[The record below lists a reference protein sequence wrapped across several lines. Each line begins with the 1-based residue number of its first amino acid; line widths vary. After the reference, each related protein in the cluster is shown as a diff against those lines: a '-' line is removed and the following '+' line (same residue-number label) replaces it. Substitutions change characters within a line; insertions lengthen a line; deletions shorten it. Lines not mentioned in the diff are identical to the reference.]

1 MKVQNFYNKNQFII
15 FGGDAIVTFQS
26 YNSIIAKIDKNG
38 ALWLGNDWDYSKTTL
53 KHLYLFIDNYFSLLG
68 DFTKKLFGYEFNNS
82 KNKKAY
88 IQNLIDN
95 EVLFIKDLN

>member
-15 FGGDAIVTFQS
+15 TGGDAMVTFQS
-26 YNSIIAKIDKNG
+26 YDSIIAQIDKKG
-38 ALWLGNDWDYSKTTL
+38 TLILGNDWNYSKTTL
-53 KHLYLFIDNYFSLLG
+53 KHLYLFINDYFYLLG
-68 DFTKKLFGYEFNNS
+68 DFTQKLFGYKFSSS

-95 EVLFIKDLN
+95 EKIFIRELN

>member
-15 FGGDAIVTFQS
+15 FGEDAIVTFQS

-38 ALWLGNDWDYSKTTL
+38 TLLLDNDWNYSKTTL
-53 KHLYLFIDNYFSLLG
+53 KHLYLFINDYFNLLG
-68 DFTKKLFGYEFNNS
+68 DFTQKLFGYEFNNN

-88 IQNLIDN
+88 IQKLIDN
-95 EVLFIKDLN
+95 EKIFVKELN

>member
-38 ALWLGNDWDYSKTTL
+38 TLFLGKNWNYSKTTL
-53 KHLYLFIDNYFSLLG
+53 KHLYLFINNYFSFLG
-68 DFTKKLFGYEFNNS
+68 DFTQKLFGYDFKNS

-95 EVLFIKDLN
+95 EKIFIKQLN

>member
-1 MKVQNFYNKNQFII
+1 MRVQNFYNKNQFII

-38 ALWLGNDWDYSKTTL
+38 TLFLGNDWNYSKTTL
-53 KHLYLFIDNYFSLLG
+53 KHLYLFINDYFSFLE
-68 DFTKKLFGYEFNNS
+68 DFTQKLFGYEFNNS

-95 EVLFIKDLN
+95 GILFIKELN

>member
-1 MKVQNFYNKNQFII
+1 MKVQNFYNKNQFVI
-15 FGGDAIVTFQS
+15 FGSDAIVTFQS

-38 ALWLGNDWDYSKTTL
+38 TLFLGNEWNYSKTTL
-53 KHLYLFIDNYFSLLG
+53 IHLYLFINDYFDLLDN
-68 DFTKKLFGYEFNNS
+68 FTQKLFSYEFNNS

-95 EVLFIKDLN
+95 EKIFIKQLN

>member
-15 FGGDAIVTFQS
+15 TGGDAMVTFQS
-26 YNSIIAKIDKNG
+26 YDSIIAQIDKKG
-38 ALWLGNDWDYSKTTL
+38 TLILGNDWNYSKTTL
-53 KHLYLFIDNYFSLLG
+53 KHLYLFLNDYFYLLVV
-68 DFTKKLFGYEFNNS
+68 FTQKLFGYKFSSS

-95 EVLFIKDLN
+95 KKIFIRELN

>member
-26 YNSIIAKIDKNG
+26 YDSIIAKIDKNG
-38 ALWLGNDWDYSKTTL
+38 TLTLGNDWNYSKTTL
-53 KHLYLFIDNYFSLLG
+53 KHLYLFINDYFSFLG
-68 DFTKKLFGYEFNNS
+68 DFTQKLFGYEFNNS
-82 KNKKAY
+82 KNKRAY

-95 EVLFIKDLN
+95 EKIFIKQLD